1 MKPTVVF
8 LFALMLLCAAVLA
21 QTPDATSS
29 TIGVNAHL
37 PNNPATSSAKP
48 AITPRPALR
57 PAHNFF
63 DRKNSLAIAAVAAS
77 LAGDGWSTQRA
88 LALPGAHEVNP
99 VARPFV
105 SSTAGEAAYS
115 SAGLAL
121 AVGGI
126 YLAHKTNHHR
136 WERIAPF
143 ALAGW
148 EGFLTGWNLHQTS
161 HAGH

>member
-1 MKPTVVF
+1 LHMKIIAAALIFF
-8 LFALMLLCAAVLA
+8 LSLWLFTGLPAFAQAP
-21 QTPDATSS
+21 QTPQVSAHS
-29 TIGVNAHL
+29 T
-37 PNNPATSSAKP
+37 SAK
-48 AITPRPALR
+48 ANVAPRTAPREATTHSFL
-57 PAHNFF
+57 
-63 DRKNSLAIAAVAAS
+63 DRKNSLAIAAVVAS

-88 LALPGAHEVNP
+88 LAFPNAHEVNP

-105 SSTAGEAAYS
+105 GSSAGEAAYS

-148 EGFLTGWNLHQTS
+148 EGFLTGWNLHQVARARAS
-161 HAGH
+161 H